1 MLEFLFRGF
10 FEWIYGLIVDIWGP
24 ARAVLMPAMWLYTST
39 MMFWATV
46 HISFPDESIFGTLT
60 ASWLMAII
68 CSVIVMFK
76 VLKLVIEIAERYVIL
91 AGCGTGCRRNPAP

>member
-1 MLEFLFRGF
+1 MDLLS
-10 FEWIYGLIVDIWGP
+10 IPD
-24 ARAVLMPAMWLYTST
+24 
-39 MMFWATV
+39 ATNV
-46 HISFPDESIFGTLT
+46 ALVDESIFGTLT

-91 AGCGTGCRRNPAP
+91 AMLALTAPWLSPWAAAKTPLPSLQAGAGCSAPCAC